1 MSRVSPLLDIS
12 RQIHAKRLVVLTNAV
27 PVAHSRH
34 LQLLLFWSGDNV
46 DAVIR
51 SAVVGPAPAC
61 HQGLAKVQRVVPRLS
76 QQLGQVSE
84 TFKD

>member
-1 MSRVSPLLDIS
+1 MQTENRY
-12 RQIHAKRLVVLTNAV
+12 
-27 PVAHSRH
+27 